1 MGWRLRSHVA
11 VRRKVYLCGEL
22 LFGFFLVVV
31 VTYSKEMVKLKSAA

>member
-11 VRRKVYLCGEL
+11 VYLCGEL